1 MKDHELQLL
10 SALRMAVKDNPD
22 LFSQAIMYMQ
32 DGVNQRIQEYKEHA
46 LQMEKLA
53 MAFKASES
61 MKQTTKTK
69 EWIDKLITSV
79 SQEGKFFNLKD
90 N

>member
-1 MKDHELQLL
+1 MNEQDLKLLL
-10 SALRMAVKDNPD
+10 SLREAVKDNPD
-22 LFSQAIMYMQ
+22 LFSQAILYMQ

-61 MKQTTKTK
+61 MKQTSKTK

-79 SQEGKFFNLKD
+79 SEDSKFFNLKE
-90 N
+90 